1 MWIDTH
7 CHLDASEFAGAS
19 IALADAAA
27 SAGVSAIVIPAVHK
41 NNFAAVEAL
50 SQQREDCFYA
60 LGIHPMYVPTSD
72 EKDLLFL
79 REKVAT
85 LMNRNQ
91 MPDVDTDQ
99 QKQLP
104 ANRFVAIGEIGLDF
118 FVPALKESPL
128 REKQEFFFSEQL
140 KIAREFELPVLL
152 HVRRSQDTV
161 LKYLRRI
168 RVPGGIAHAF
178 NGSHQQAQ
186 TFIDLGFKLGLG
198 GAMTY
203 TRALQIRRLA
213 TELPLTALVLETD
226 APDMSPSW
234 IPHAINT
241 PAELPAI
248 ATVLAGLRGVTP
260 ADISMATTANAQ
272 AVLPR
277 MRRS

>member
-19 IALADAAA
+19 LALAEAAA
-27 SAGVSAIVIPAVHK
+27 KSGVSAIVIPAVHK

-79 REKVAT
+79 REKVAA
-85 LMNRNQ
+85 LMNWDNTSNVAT
-91 MPDVDTDQ
+91 DVQ
-99 QKQLP
+99 NQLP

-248 ATVLAGLRGVTP
+248 ATVLAGLRGVMP

-277 MRRS
+277 MRRV